1 MNAWKEYE
9 GMLISR
15 KDMSPPKYA
24 TAVAPSKIVKEPSS
38 DKFGRNLDENE
49 LKALNGE
56 QKQTLIQLRISAEN
70 KT

>member
-15 KDMSPPKYA
+15 KDMNLSKYA
-24 TAVAPSKIVKEPSS
+24 TAAAPSKIVKEPSS